1 MDQDA
6 FLQSLQTAR
15 AQGKLNHA
23 YLLTQNSQ
31 RELRETAQK
40 AIAALTC
47 ERGVIEGCGECPACM
62 KRISDNLPHVT
73 WLEPDGSSLK
83 IAQMRAAMHRDHTKL
98 PTGTL
103 ALIFFEQAQ
112 RMTVEAANSI
122 LKWIEEPHAQRVF
135 FLLTTSPFA
144 LLPTIRS
151 RCTLIRLND
160 ARANQEEPSDERFA
174 ELEAAVLELV
184 ELCKTKP
191 HRAWHFANDRVAKLQ
206 VKPEEMPVFF
216 DRVTASFRALS
227 REQTQN
233 HPVLLAG
240 GDLTTGATHGADG
253 LRRARSY
260 AQCALLFSH
269 ARRRLS
275 HHVNGISLLEVTLM
289 DVADVLRR

>member
-1 MDQDA
+1 MDQDD
-6 FLQSLQTAR
+6 FLQTLQAAR
-15 AQGKLNHA
+15 MQGKLHHA
-23 YLLTQNSQ
+23 YLLTQNSEQ
-31 RELRETAQK
+31 ALRETAQK
-40 AIAALTC
+40 AMATLTC
-47 ERGVIEGCGECPACM
+47 ERGVIAGCEECAECI
-62 KRISDNLPHVT
+62 RRVSENLPYVT

-83 IAQMRAAMHRDHTKL
+83 IAQMRNAMQRDQTKL
-98 PTGTL
+98 PAGAL
-103 ALIFFEQAQ
+103 ALVFFEQAQ

-135 FLLTTSPFA
+135 FLLTTSPYA

-151 RCTLIRLND
+151 RCVLIRLSD
-160 ARANQEEPSDERFA
+160 SLQNQEGPSSERFA

-191 HRAWHFANDRVAKLQ
+191 HRAWHFANDRVAKLRI
-206 VKPEEMPVFF
+206 KPEEMPVFF